1 MLAKSQ
7 WQDLIPHRDAMSLLD
22 CVVDWTDSEIHLTAS
37 SHRDPNNP
45 LRSDGMLRA
54 VHLCEYGAQAMA
66 VHGGLIAQAAGTI
79 ASPGFLVSLRGIEL
93 FVARI
98 DDLPSDLHVHAEK
111 SSADDSSLLYTF
123 RIEHAGQRIGEG
135 RAMVSLAPVAND
147 VRRSAIRN
155 EVSRNE

>member
-7 WQDLIPHRDAMSLLD
+7 WQDLIPHRGAMSLLD
-22 CVVDWTDSEIHLTAS
+22 RVIDWTDTEIHLTAS
-37 SHRDPNNP
+37 SHRDPTNP
-45 LRSDGMLRA
+45 LRSDDMLRA

-66 VHGGLIAQAAGTI
+66 VHGGLIAQAAGTV

-98 DDLPSDLHVHAEK
+98 DGLPEDLHVYAQK
-111 SSADDSSLLYTF
+111 SSADDSSLLYIF

-135 RAMVSLAPVAND
+135 RAMVSLTSVAND
-147 VRRSAIRN
+147 VRRSAIRG
-155 EVSRNE
+155 EVSRKE